1 MRRRFTQP
9 ALKALA
15 ALLPLALL
23 PGLPGPP
30 GLSASAA
37 RAEPEQATAT
47 VVSIGDG
54 DTLRLRQAGRLLTVR
69 LACIDA
75 PELAQR
81 PWGPLARHYLQ
92 ERLPLGSV
100 VTLQLKAVDRYGRL
114 VAEVIGELNIGL
126 VMVEDGQAFAYR
138 RYLSG
143 CDAQEYLEAEHRAS
157 RRRYGVWQVNGGITR
172 PWDFRHRR

>member
-1 MRRRFTQP
+1 MQRSRAR
-9 ALKALA
+9 AALA
-15 ALLPLALL
+15 AFLPLALALL
-23 PGLPGPP
+23 PGLAAP
-30 GLSASAA
+30 AA
-37 RAEPEQATAT
+37 RAEPEQSTAT

-75 PELAQR
+75 PELTQR
-81 PWGPLARHYLQ
+81 PWGSLARHYLQ

-143 CDAQEYLEAEHRAS
+143 CDAEEYLEAEHRAS

-172 PWDFRHRR
+172 PWDFRHRRRQAGP

>member
-1 MRRRFTQP
+1 
-9 ALKALA
+9 
-15 ALLPLALL
+15 
-23 PGLPGPP
+23 
-30 GLSASAA
+30 
-37 RAEPEQATAT
+37 

-54 DTLRLRQAGRLLTVR
+54 DTLRLRQAGRLITVR

-75 PELAQR
+75 PELTQR

-126 VMVEDGQAFAYR
+126 VMVEDGQAFASPAAMPR
-138 RYLSG
+138 SM
-143 CDAQEYLEAEHRAS
+143 S
-157 RRRYGVWQVNGGITR
+157 RRSTAPVGGATACGR
-172 PWDFRHRR
+172 